1 MNREAQT
8 SPFLFTR
15 NSGSLKRICP
25 FGFGERKFRPGLS
38 ATVTLQTIS
47 SRILLVNSVALFFNE
62 SKNCVILTVS
72 GVDKIF
78 VKEEKCPA

>member
-1 MNREAQT
+1 MNRGGT
-8 SPFLFTR
+8 DFSGFLFTG

-25 FGFGERKFRPGLS
+25 FGFGKGKFRPGLS

-62 SKNCVILTVS
+62 SKNCVILTVPGWIKS
-72 GVDKIF
+72 L
-78 VKEEKCPA
+78 